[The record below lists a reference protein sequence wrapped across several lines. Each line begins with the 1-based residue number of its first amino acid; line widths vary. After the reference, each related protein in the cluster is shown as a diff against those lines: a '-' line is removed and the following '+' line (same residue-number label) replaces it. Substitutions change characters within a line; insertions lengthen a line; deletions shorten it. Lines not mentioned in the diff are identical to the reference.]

1 MWFQM
6 QRSNG
11 RVEPEERID
20 PVIRAEAQRRLRQRQ
35 GLPVEPEDGL
45 VQDQMGGGRCWERKP
60 KKRHENSEVEGK
72 KSDYRFC

>member
-1 MWFQM
+1 M
-6 QRSNG
+6 RRING

-45 VQDQMGGGRCWERKP
+45 VQDQIGGEGVGRGNQKNVVRIQKLKVRKVIIDSV
-60 KKRHENSEVEGK
+60 NDS
-72 KSDYRFC
+72 